1 MNVVVPLVLLAL
13 SGVAASADV
22 LKLRDGRAIPG
33 QFLGATRTEIW
44 FQRDAPGEV
53 INTMA
58 YPIVHVESLTFGVDA
73 RQSIK
78 ADGVAKKA
86 SPLGGCSESQGIF
99 TLTAWHTSPC
109 KVNRTFHTHE
119 TLRP

>member
-1 MNVVVPLVLLAL
+1 MKVVVPLVLLAL
-13 SGVAASADV
+13 SCVGASADV

-44 FQRDAPGEV
+44 FQRDVPGEV

-78 ADGVAKKA
+78 AEGAAKKA
-86 SPLGGCSESQGIF
+86 SPLGCSESQGIF

-109 KVNRTFHTHE
+109 KTDRSSRTRE